1 MGINE
6 NNYNSKQNNSKYEEN
21 LQRLLIPGRYDISF
35 ILKTLKLNK
44 ITDLNYFME

>member
-6 NNYNSKQNNSKYEEN
+6 NNKKNYEEN

-44 ITDLNYFME
+44 ITDLNYLME

>member
-6 NNYNSKQNNSKYEEN
+6 NNKINYEEN

-44 ITDLNYFME
+44 ITDLSHLME